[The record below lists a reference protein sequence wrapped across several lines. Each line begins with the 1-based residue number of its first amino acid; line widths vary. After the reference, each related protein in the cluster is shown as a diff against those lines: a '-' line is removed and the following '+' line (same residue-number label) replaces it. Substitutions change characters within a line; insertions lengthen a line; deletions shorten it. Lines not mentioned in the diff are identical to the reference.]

1 MDSCLGDH
9 SQQRSSRKL
18 NLSRPR
24 WLVFDLHGCD
34 FGFVGCCFL
43 RAGRQISRLYL
54 SSLGCF
60 WKLWSV
66 KWHQNSTEPPD
77 LLNNVKMSPWVKT
90 STVNHGEPKNSWLML
105 VVHWSGI
112 VSFTQSPVSPSS
124 RHKWDFV
131 RRWSALLLGSLNHRP
146 QIGISK
152 KIPTTIPGCFVIH
165 RPCLASMSF
174 AGCQCLNN
182 FFGQSR
188 YPLVI

>member
-1 MDSCLGDH
+1 MKNFGKLPTKWLRDTDLTWFKHEKWAWIAAWGITP
-9 SQQRSSRKL
+9 SSAHPE
-18 NLSRPR
+18 SWICPGGPR

-124 RHKWDFV
+124 RHKWDDDPHCFWV
-131 RRWSALLLGSLNHRP
+131 PSTTGHRSGSPKRFQPRFQDFLWFIDH
-146 QIGISK
+146 
-152 KIPTTIPGCFVIH
+152 V
-165 RPCLASMSF
+165 
-174 AGCQCLNN
+174 
-182 FFGQSR
+182 
-188 YPLVI
+188 